1 MMKKKI
7 LIADDEPEIVNIVK
21 KMLEDHYEVITASDG
36 EECVAMAKKEK
47 PDLILLDILMPK
59 LDGWGALKK
68 IKSDDELR
76 DIPVS
81 MLTALPLTP
90 DDTKDKPINSIENY
104 IVKPFRRE
112 TLLKKIEDIFERESE
127 AKKVY
132 NELKKEIGEETAE
145 EYLRLVKAMNR
156 HRRLIGVIIDSAAE
170 ELKNSVKNLILSQK
184 RLIETIKKRTD
195 EIEQLLEEKRK
206 NEKKDVPEEK

>member
-1 MMKKKI
+1 
-7 LIADDEPEIVNIVK
+7 
-21 KMLEDHYEVITASDG
+21 
-36 EECVAMAKKEK
+36 
-47 PDLILLDILMPK
+47 LILLDILMPK

>member
-1 MMKKKI
+1 MKKKI

>member
-21 KMLEDHYEVITASDG
+21 KMLEEHYEVVTASDG
-36 EECVAMAKKEK
+36 EECVELAKKEK

-59 LDGWGALKK
+59 LDGWGTLQR
-68 IKSDDELR
+68 IKSDEELR
-76 DIPVS
+76 EIPVS

-90 DDTKDKPINSIENY
+90 DDTRDKPINNIENY
-104 IVKPFRRE
+104 IVKPFRRG

-127 AKKVY
+127 TKRMY
-132 NELKKEIGEETAE
+132 NELKEEIGEETAE

-170 ELKNSVKNLILSQK
+170 ELKNSVKNLILNQK
-184 RLIETIKKRTD
+184 RLIESIKKRTD

>member
-1 MMKKKI
+1 MKKKI

-127 AKKVY
+127 AKKIY
-132 NELKKEIGEETAE
+132 DELKKEIGEETAE
-145 EYLRLVKAMNR
+145 EYLRLVKTMNR

-184 RLIETIKKRTD
+184 RLIESIKKRTD